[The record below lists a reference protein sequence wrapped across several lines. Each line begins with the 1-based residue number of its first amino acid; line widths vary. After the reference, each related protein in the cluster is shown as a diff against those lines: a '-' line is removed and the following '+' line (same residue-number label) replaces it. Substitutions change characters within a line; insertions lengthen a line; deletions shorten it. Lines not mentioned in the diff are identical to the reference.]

1 MSIDDLESAYG
12 YGGSREKVM
21 EAIRSLDPGETGPH
35 GRTAMH
41 VAAENVDP
49 EAMEALISNGFRAGI
64 ADEYGRTPLHILAV
78 QRWEGRTSKMAECTD
93 ILLANRCP
101 PNRRDDSGRCFY
113 HIAADMHNLPMI
125 SIIGQRLIRCDS
137 ALESS
142 GMNALHL
149 LCESGNRYDRLR
161 ESDPEGFGAKDEMC
175 RRMAE
180 WLIGCGIDPEAET
193 RIGRK
198 AVDFAIEN
206 GLGKTASLLR
216 GDAEGFVRGMDLY
229 QATITDDAPAVS
241 ELLSKGT
248 DPDEFWDRD
257 GDYKVVS
264 ITRRGQKIS
273 PTTGTHGINSAVN
286 GFYYP
291 IDGILLYDDEVKNT
305 ALRGRLRFDISTMT
319 PEIWT
324 ANLRGRTTRFFT
336 DDFFENIINV
346 AEDTRLFY
354 LSNPGSAWYDYQ
366 GDEFEVTG
374 VFDVTFRLPPVPT
387 AGTYEV
393 RMGISNNTLRGMAQI
408 YFGDNP
414 QNLAPTGLPIDLRV
428 CARGGGDINDY
439 KEELPDIF
447 AVIPWETDVEDEEQN
462 RTVEKNLRN
471 AGYMKGPKYF
481 HGHAWTYPARENN
494 ACLRRIIT
502 QQYMTPDKTYYIRYK
517 TALEATDTQFFTDY
531 FELCPSYI
539 YNGPEP
545 EDVW

>member
-125 SIIGQRLIRCDS
+125 SLIGQRLIRCDS

-180 WLIGCGIDPEAET
+180 WLIGGGIDPEAET

-198 AVDFAIEN
+198 AVAFAREN

-248 DPDEFWDRD
+248 NPDEFWDRD
-257 GDYKVVS
+257 GDYKGMTSLMIACRRMCAPVAEALLNGGASATLSDGRDGHTAMYHLLVS
-264 ITRRGQKIS
+264 LRSTVGTGSNDRGSGTLAKNMGLLVDSQGSPDLDVGTDEGPPLCFVCATEFLGWTSDGRSARQAAFDWLISHGADPDARDGSGRTPLICACMSGGKEAENIVCTLMELGADPDARDACGRTAIMHASAMPGDSGLDLIKTILDFYEPCLDFRDSDGKDALEIAADSGNTGVLKYLLERRRG
-273 PTTGTHGINSAVN
+273 
-286 GFYYP
+286 
-291 IDGILLYDDEVKNT
+291 L
-305 ALRGRLRFDISTMT
+305 
-319 PEIWT
+319 
-324 ANLRGRTTRFFT
+324 
-336 DDFFENIINV
+336 
-346 AEDTRLFY
+346 
-354 LSNPGSAWYDYQ
+354 
-366 GDEFEVTG
+366 
-374 VFDVTFRLPPVPT
+374 
-387 AGTYEV
+387 
-393 RMGISNNTLRGMAQI
+393 
-408 YFGDNP
+408 
-414 QNLAPTGLPIDLRV
+414 
-428 CARGGGDINDY
+428 
-439 KEELPDIF
+439 
-447 AVIPWETDVEDEEQN
+447 
-462 RTVEKNLRN
+462 
-471 AGYMKGPKYF
+471 
-481 HGHAWTYPARENN
+481 
-494 ACLRRIIT
+494 
-502 QQYMTPDKTYYIRYK
+502 
-517 TALEATDTQFFTDY
+517 
-531 FELCPSYI
+531 
-539 YNGPEP
+539 
-545 EDVW
+545 